1 MTGIAVA
8 GVTASGKS
16 DLATELAVRY
26 GGEVISCDSMLVYR
40 GCDIGTA
47 KPTEAEKRGI
57 KHHLIDIF
65 DPEEPFSAAEYSSLC
80 EKTEAEIL
88 ERGKMPVIC
97 GGTGLYLDCFLRGG
111 LPDTGARDGAVRAR
125 LEAECVQ
132 IGAEAMYRRLEELD
146 PEAAKS
152 MHVNNVR
159 RVIRALE
166 MIEVSGKTKTELDKE
181 TPQRVCVKDY
191 GVVALDYSDRELRS
205 AVIENRVRKMFDMGL
220 AEETE
225 HLRKQGVF
233 EKCAA
238 AAQAIGYKELF
249 LYLDGKESRE
259 DAVMRL
265 TYATRRYAK
274 RQTTWYAALPYAK
287 HLYVDENGKRKSID
301 KIADEAAKLLELDR

>member
-16 DLATELAVRY
+16 DLAAELAVRY

-47 KPTEAEKRGI
+47 KPSETEKRGI
-57 KHHLIDIF
+57 THHLIDIF
-65 DPEEPFSAAEYSSLC
+65 EPEQPFSAADFSALC
-80 EKTEAEIL
+80 ERAEADIL
-88 ERGKMPVIC
+88 ARGNLPVIC

-111 LPDTGARDGAVRAR
+111 LPDSSVKDEGVRAR
-125 LEAECVQ
+125 LEAECAEL
-132 IGAEAMYRRLEELD
+132 GTEAMYKRLEALD
-146 PEAAKS
+146 PEAART
-152 MHVNNVR
+152 MHANNVR

-166 MIEVSGKTKTELDKE
+166 IIEVTGKTKTELDRE

-191 GVVALDYSDRELRS
+191 GVIALDYSDRELRS
-205 AVIENRVRKMFDMGL
+205 AYIEARVRKMFDMGL
-220 AEETE
+220 AEETQR
-225 HLRKQGVF
+225 LREQGVF

-259 DAVMRL
+259 EAIMRL

-287 HLYVDENGKRKSID
+287 HLYVDENGKRKSLA
-301 KIADEAAKLLELDR
+301 KIADEAARLLELNG